1 MERERSVEATHRSD
15 LVGFPVAGVRAGH
28 WTGDGTG
35 VTVLLLPAGT
45 VGSGE
50 VRGGAPA
57 TRESAL
63 LDPAKTVTTVD
74 AIVFAGGSAFGL
86 AAADG
91 VMRFLAER
99 ARGYATAGGAV
110 PIVPA
115 ACVYDL
121 LEARGAPP
129 TADDGYAAA
138 VAAER
143 DRPFATG
150 RVGAGAG
157 TTVGKWR
164 GREYAAPGGV
174 GLAATDVDGARVA
187 AVAVVNAIGDIV
199 DADGRVLAGSSAPAD
214 APAFPT
220 PAPFEESA
228 EPPDGHGE
236 NTTLVAVVTDA
247 ACSKLECHLLAQS
260 AHDGLARALHP
271 SHTRFDGDWSVAL
284 ATGIVEAHFDRLR
297 IAAAD
302 VVAGAIRAAC
312 R

>member
-1 MERERSVEATHRSD
+1 
-15 LVGFPVAGVRAGH
+15 VGFPVAGVRAGH

-57 TRESAL
+57 TRETAL
-63 LDPAKTVTTVD
+63 LDPAKTVASID

-115 ACVYDL
+115 GCVYDL
-121 LEARGAPP
+121 VEARGEPP
-129 TADDGYAAA
+129 SADDGYAAA
-138 VAAER
+138 VAAEL
-143 DRPFATG
+143 DQPFITG

-157 TTVGKWR
+157 ATVGKWR
-164 GREYAAPGGV
+164 GREHAAPGGV
-174 GLAATDVDGARVA
+174 GLATTDVEGARIA
-187 AVAVVNAIGDIV
+187 AVAIVNAIGDVV
-199 DADGRVLAGSSAPAD
+199 DADGRVLAGSSAPAG
-214 APAFPT
+214 AVPFPT
-220 PAPFEESA
+220 PAPFEEPA
-228 EPPDGHGE
+228 EASDRRGEGHRD

-247 ACSKLECHLLAQS
+247 VCSKLECHLLAQS

-284 ATGIVEAHFDRLR
+284 ATGIVEVHFDRLR

-302 VVAGAIRAAC
+302 VVADAIRTAC